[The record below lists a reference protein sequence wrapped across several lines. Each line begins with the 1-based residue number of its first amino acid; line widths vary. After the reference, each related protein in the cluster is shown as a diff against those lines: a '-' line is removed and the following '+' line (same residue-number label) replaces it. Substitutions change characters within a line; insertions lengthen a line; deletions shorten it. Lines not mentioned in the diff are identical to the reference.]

1 MSDSTTAT
9 GMTRARVT
17 SDVRESGSRSDGIA
31 VAWTG
36 RPAARTGSAS
46 RPRRPPRKR
55 NAVYGSVARRASAT
69 ARSGLTCPTVPPP
82 TRSTRQLR
90 ARPGP
95 GSTNVE
101 EDTDGDEPNA
111 QRAAAVGDEGQ
122 RDPRHRHEARDDGH
136 VHPGLECEPHGD
148 TGREERAGRVLGR
161 QGDAHAAERDD
172 QGEQPHRER
181 TGEAE
186 LVAEDREDR
195 VGVGMRQIT
204 ELLAA
209 GSETLANRAAE
220 RGRIQ
225 RLDRLDA
232 RAPGVGPGVDE
243 REQTLV
249 PLRVDDGERKHGDT
263 GEDAEGDE
271 DLQARAR
278 REVDRQRDDDDHD
291 RGAEVGLGHDEAEH
305 QHRDQ
310 NERHGD
316 APRADVVT
324 PRAEP
329 RRQIHDERELGELRG
344 LQPDEPAESKPPRG
358 ATGGHADT
366 GDQDRDE
373 QRDREQKQGYSEQA
387 QPVVVDA
394 RGDQHRRDA
403 ERRPGGL
410 LCQEHAGVLVR
421 VERGDP
427 AGAIHHREPEEEE
440 REHDEHER
448 QVVGGGPREELHRA
462 TGVANAF
469 TRALKRSPR
478 SSADENMS
486 NEAHAGESRTTSPG
500 CARSRAAVTAS
511 SNALA
516 RRTGSFP
523 APAIACS
530 ISPAAR
536 PMSTAP
542 LARTTSARASAP
554 KSAFFETPPRMTTTG
569 RSG

>member
-69 ARSGLTCPTVPPP
+69 ARSGLTCPTVPPR

-111 QRAAAVGDEGQ
+111 QRAAAVGDERQ

-148 TGREERAGRVLGR
+148 TGREERAGRVLGMQR
-161 QGDAHAAERDD
+161 DAHAAERDD
-172 QGEQPHRER
+172 QEEQHHRER
-181 TGEAE
+181 TGEPE
-186 LVAEDREDR
+186 LVTEDREDR

-209 GSETLANRAAE
+209 GSETLAERAAE
-220 RGRIQ
+220 RERIQ
-225 RLDRLDA
+225 RLDRLEA
-232 RAPGVGPGVDE
+232 RAPRVGPGVDE

-278 REVDRQRDDDDHD
+278 RKVDRQ
-291 RGAEVGLGHDEAEH
+291 
-305 QHRDQ
+305 
-310 NERHGD
+310 
-316 APRADVVT
+316 
-324 PRAEP
+324 
-329 RRQIHDERELGELRG
+329 
-344 LQPDEPAESKPPRG
+344 
-358 ATGGHADT
+358 
-366 GDQDRDE
+366 
-373 QRDREQKQGYSEQA
+373 REQKQGYSEQA

-511 SNALA
+511 SNDLA